1 MNDNTILRIKVP
13 ANLYESVKKQLTLK
27 ESKNRLSE
35 AISGT
40 DEELMAFYEKVKQM
54 EAEGTDLESAI
65 SYAKFDIENPDAA
78 KELSSPMN
86 EAKKSGHNYGAG
98 MEVVKEKKMK
108 TPKDGMHKVEEEKV
122 EEMKDGKKKGHS
134 LEELMKA
141 KKHLEKKI
149 NEMEMAS
156 KDTVEEAV
164 SPEIMDAIGQIVDFA
179 KDNAGFLAGVG
190 GITGIAKMIADKIK
204 QDPEARKSLD
214 KKTGAGSTDTSF
226 FEEKKKDV
234 EDK

>member
-78 KELSSPMN
+78 KELSSMN

-108 TPKDGMHKVEEEKV
+108 TPKDGMKKV
-122 EEMKDGKKKGHS
+122 EEMKHDKKDRS
-134 LEELMKA
+134 LDELKAVKA
-141 KKHLEKKI
+141 KLDKKI
-149 NEMEMAS
+149 HEMEMTSKENMKEYVGMSPDQVELVNTLGQLIAGGAAS
-156 KDTVEEAV
+156 ATVIAAAKNLL
-164 SPEIMDAIGQIVDFA
+164 SMIKGSKKPMDNKEIG
-179 KDNAGFLAGVG
+179 K
-190 GITGIAKMIADKIK
+190 
-204 QDPEARKSLD
+204 
-214 KKTGAGSTDTSF
+214 
-226 FEEKKKDV
+226 
-234 EDK
+234 